1 MSVKD
6 INIKNQTYYFFYDII
21 YIENF
26 YPKNIK
32 IDEKSYKN
40 ILIYYIEYVTIKKD
54 LKNVSVNPLYIIFG
68 KINGYFEDIN
78 GDKYLMLLSTN
89 ESKEKI
95 KKYEELS
102 IKIRYLIRS
111 ITNNL
116 DHYDEKYM
124 NIS

>member
-26 YPKNIK
+26 DPKNIK

>member
-1 MSVKD
+1 M
-6 INIKNQTYYFFYDII
+6 INIKDFDPN
-21 YIENF
+21 
-26 YPKNIK
+26 NIT
-32 IDEKSYKN
+32 IDKKSYKN

-54 LKNVSVNPLYIIFG
+54 LKNVSVNPLYVIFG

>member
-6 INIKNQTYYFFYDII
+6 INIKNQTYFFFYDII

-26 YPKNIK
+26 DPKNIK